1 MASFNLIAGQKKYK
15 CSTCNRTF
23 RQKAHLNSHMLTHT
37 GEKKIQCNYC
47 DKQFARQSDC
57 KIHEYQHTKERM
69 YTCDVCKKVFFKTQT
84 FKRHQK
90 VHTGE
95 RNYMCNKCFKGF
107 HTKYHRDRHLKICKE
122 KGGKESTYM
131 SLEEVANLD
140 NTCDAVPLTVKAH
153 EVAAEN
159 QSNHGN
165 GERHFQNNMFST

>member
-1 MASFNLIAGQKKYK
+1 MASINLFTGQKKYK

-159 QSNHGN
+159 QSNHGD